1 MQDSGAG
8 SGLYQCIGNKN
19 MRKKRIMIIGAGKS
33 GKTTLVRVIEE
44 DDRPVKRTPHMVY
57 GTKTIDV
64 PGPYLES
71 PWMYKHIIAAAQ
83 DAFCILMLADLTGER
98 EVYSPGFAKVFRV
111 PVLGVLTKEASGRTQ
126 EERCIAELR
135 KAGVQLPFYHV
146 VFPEGE
152 GFAKLKEKLVEIE
165 EELWSKQEK

>member
-8 SGLYQCIGNKN
+8 AGLYQCPGDEN

-33 GKTTLVRVIEE
+33 GKTTLIRAIEE
-44 DDRPVKRTPHMVY
+44 DGRPVKRTPHMVY

-83 DAFCILMLADLTGER
+83 DASCILMLADLTGER
-98 EVYSPGFAKVFRV
+98 EVYSPRLCKSIPGSGSGSADKRN
-111 PVLGVLTKEASGRTQ
+111 GQQIAGRTVYRRI
-126 EERCIAELR
+126 EKSRCAASVLPCGLSRGTGICKAER
-135 KAGVQLPFYHV
+135 KAG
-146 VFPEGE
+146 
-152 GFAKLKEKLVEIE
+152 
-165 EELWSKQEK
+165 

>member
-8 SGLYQCIGNKN
+8 AGLYQCTGDEN

-33 GKTTLVRVIEE
+33 GKTTLIRAIEE
-44 DDRPVKRTPHMVY
+44 DGRPVKRTPHMVY

-83 DAFCILMLADLTGER
+83 DASCILMLADLTGER

-111 PVLGVLTKEASGRTQ
+111 PVLGVLTKETDSRSQ
-126 EERCIAELR
+126 EERCIAELK
-135 KAGVQLPFYHV
+135 KAGVQPPFYHV
-146 VFPEGE
+146 VFPEGR
-152 GFAKLKEKLVEIE
+152 GFAKLREKLDEIE
-165 EELWSKQEK
+165 EGLRSKQ